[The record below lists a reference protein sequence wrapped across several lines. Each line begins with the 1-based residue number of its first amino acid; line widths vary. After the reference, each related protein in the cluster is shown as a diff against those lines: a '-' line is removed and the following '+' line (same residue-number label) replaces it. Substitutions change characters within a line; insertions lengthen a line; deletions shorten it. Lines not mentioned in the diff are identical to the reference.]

1 MLGQI
6 VRRQNQIRNLLSDA
20 SYEKIC
26 RDLGIVYQIHSDGKI
41 KPFVPTDTNRRLPQI
56 GSGNGWEAE
65 KRQPKFLEFISIL
78 RNIQTPDGGFIDT
91 QDIRVDFQT
100 DTPDTIVRTLPY
112 VVIRIPRLNRTI
124 LIDDRIGE
132 ATFVFQGIL
141 DLDIV
146 RSESK
151 T

>member
-6 VRRQNQIRNLLSDA
+6 VRRQNQIKNLLSDA
-20 SYEKIC
+20 SYEDIC
-26 RDLGIVYQIHSDGKI
+26 RDLGIVYQIHSDGKTR
-41 KPFVPTDTNRRLPQI
+41 PFVPTDTNGKSPQI

-65 KRQPKFLEFISIL
+65 TRQPKFLEFISLL
-78 RNIQTPDGGFIDT
+78 RTIRTPGGGFIDT
-91 QDIRVDFQT
+91 RDIRVDCQT
-100 DTPDTIVRTLPY
+100 DTPDTMVRTLPY
-112 VVIRIPRLNRTI
+112 VVIRIPRLHRTI

-146 RSESK
+146 R
-151 T
+151 